1 MASNDTAEKK
11 ATPPWAEEIPLTCR
25 TCANCKYISNLAY
38 GLHHA
43 RRQLEDHIIL
53 VERLRGIA
61 ANISRENG
69 ARIIETLD
77 RMEAKQR

>member
-1 MASNDTAEKK
+1 MG
-11 ATPPWAEEIPLTCR
+11 EEIPLTCR

-69 ARIIETLD
+69 ARLYDTLNK
-77 RMEAKQR
+77 MEEARR

>member
-1 MASNDTAEKK
+1 MAFNDTAEKR

-53 VERLRGIA
+53 VERLRSIA
-61 ANISRENG
+61 SNISRENG
-69 ARIIETLD
+69 ARLYDTLNK
-77 RMEAKQR
+77 MEEARR